1 MNIWVS
7 LTDGRVLDVHCV
19 EHSLI
24 VDLMDG
30 RTCAKGGVIAVIVK
44 SEWEGGQSFSARS
57 LRSF

>member
-7 LTDGRVLDVHCV
+7 LTDERVLGVHCV

-30 RTCAKGGVIAVIVK
+30 RTCAKGGVIAVIV
-44 SEWEGGQSFSARS
+44 
-57 LRSF
+57 